1 MCKKLKESWSNVL
14 GRLTQRYFEYNCN
27 YFNWLRR
34 LKHNKQWQGCLHK
47 KLRSN
52 MKKPLIMVVDDCAMT
67 LDVTRIQL
75 EEAGFEVITRSM
87 PIGTTAEIFRMKP
100 DCVLLDVSMPGLT
113 GDKIVKI
120 VRESD
125 METKI
130 VLFSAKES
138 NELRELSRECGA
150 DGYIKKTNNK
160 IEFINKIQLFVSP

>member
-1 MCKKLKESWSNVL
+1 
-14 GRLTQRYFEYNCN
+14 
-27 YFNWLRR
+27 
-34 LKHNKQWQGCLHK
+34 
-47 KLRSN
+47 

-138 NELRELSRECGA
+138 N
-150 DGYIKKTNNK
+150 
-160 IEFINKIQLFVSP
+160 